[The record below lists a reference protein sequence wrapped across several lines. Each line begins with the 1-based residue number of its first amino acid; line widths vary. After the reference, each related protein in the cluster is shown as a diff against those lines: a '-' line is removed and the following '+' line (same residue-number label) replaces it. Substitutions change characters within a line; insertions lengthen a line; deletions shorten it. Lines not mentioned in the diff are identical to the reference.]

1 MGTAQHLRGWPPP
14 SGRYT
19 SGKHMIWQA
28 WKGGFELCL
37 AGSDVESAFADI
49 LCSDIRAPLLLY
61 KYRGIVLICVSESV
75 WQLDKT
81 QNVHKYASVAMFITS
96 TYAFF
101 TLNKPRTSRWL
112 LTLVWIAATSSW
124 WRCSR
129 GTPSVG
135 WWTST
140 SGKCD
145 PPRTGR
151 CRPGKRKS
159 SPAPPAEWTQP
170 PSLLPLPL
178 IKSMGITHWQHYF
191 PCRS

>member
-1 MGTAQHLRGWPPP
+1 MGTAQHLRVWPPP

-28 WKGGFELCL
+28 WKGGFELKLFSRQWHGKSVCRYSRL
-37 AGSDVESAFADI
+37 
-49 LCSDIRAPLLLY
+49 RAPLLLY
-61 KYRGIVLICVSESV
+61 EYRGIVLESW

-96 TYAFF
+96 TYANF

-145 PPRTGR
+145 PPRRGK

-159 SPAPPAEWTQP
+159 SPAPQAEWTQP

-178 IKSMGITHWQHYF
+178 FKSMGITHWQQYF
-191 PCRS
+191 PGRS